1 MDSSLSLILGLWVGL
16 LLDLWLADPYWLPHP
31 IVGFGKLIDWGERR
45 LNRGRF
51 RLIAGAFF
59 SIGLITLVF
68 AVVFL
73 LELWLIS
80 LHFGLAVGLNAVCVF
95 FGIANEGLIREG
107 KAVFEALSKKGL
119 EAGRKQLSRIVGRET
134 SQLDAQQIRT
144 ATLESMSENLSDGV
158 IAPLFYFALLGVPGI
173 MAYKMANTLDSMI
186 GYRNHRYER
195 FGKTA
200 AYVDDILNYIPA
212 RLTVLLMAVAS
223 LNLNAITYVIK
234 YGHHHKSPNAGFP
247 EAALAG
253 ILQCRFGGPNW
264 YHGELVEK
272 PYIGQ
277 TDRTIHEDDL
287 RKTIWINHL
296 ATLLFCLIIS
306 IGWLI
311 F

>member
-16 LLDLWLADPYWLPHP
+16 LLDLWLADPNWLPHP
-31 IVGFGKLIDWGERR
+31 IVGFG
-45 LNRGRF
+45 
-51 RLIAGAFF
+51 RLISVGEKWLNHGSFRFLKGAMF
-59 SIGLITLVF
+59 SLSLIAIIFTT
-68 AVVFL
+68 VFL
-73 LELWLIS
+73 VELWLFTQYFW
-80 LHFGLAVGLNAVCVF
+80 LGAMFNALCVF
-95 FGIANEGLIREG
+95 FGIANKGLIREG

-158 IAPLFYFALLGVPGI
+158 IAPLFYFALLGAPGI

-186 GYRNHRYER
+186 GYRNQRYEQ

-223 LNLNAITYVIK
+223 LNPNAITYAIK

-296 ATLLFCLIIS
+296 ATLLFCLIAS
-306 IGWLI
+306 IGWLV

>member
-16 LLDLWLADPYWLPHP
+16 LLDLWLADPNWLPHP
-31 IVGFGKLIDWGERR
+31 IVGFGRLIAWGERR

-59 SIGLITLVF
+59 SIGLITLIF
-68 AVVFL
+68 TVVFL

-119 EAGRKQLSRIVGRET
+119 DAGRKQLSRIVGRET

-158 IAPLFYFALLGVPGI
+158 IAPLFYFAFLGAPGI

-186 GYRNHRYER
+186 GYRNHRYEQ

-223 LNLNAITYVIK
+223 LNPNAITYAIK

-277 TDRTIHEDDL
+277 TDRTIHENDL

-296 ATLLFCLIIS
+296 ATLLFCLIAS
-306 IGWLI
+306 IGWLV